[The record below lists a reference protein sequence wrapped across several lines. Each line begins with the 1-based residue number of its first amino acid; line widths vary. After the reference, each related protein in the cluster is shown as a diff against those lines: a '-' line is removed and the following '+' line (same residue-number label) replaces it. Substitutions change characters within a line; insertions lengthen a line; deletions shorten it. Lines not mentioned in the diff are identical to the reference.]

1 MLRLFAAGL
10 LAAAVLPALCW
21 LQHERAA
28 LQKLPGSQAACAPGV
43 VYPTW
48 FGARGDGKAD
58 DTAALQRAL
67 DQGGVIDL
75 GAGTY
80 RITRTLVLD
89 LKRTGPVALQGH
101 GTATLVMEGPG
112 PAIRIVGHHG
122 GTADPRTL
130 KPGLWQQERF
140 PLLQGLVILGRHR
153 QAHGIQ
159 AEGTIQLTLHQIA
172 VRGVQHALWLVR
184 RNRNVVVSDCHLYQN
199 RGVGLFLDRVNLHQI
214 NVTGSHISYNRQ
226 GGIVVR
232 GGEVRNLQVTGCD
245 IEANMHAREAPT
257 ANVLLDLREGS
268 CREVAIV
275 GCTIQHSARVPE
287 SANVRLLGHSRED
300 RRKVGNM
307 VIANNLLSDAQYNV
321 HLVHARGV
329 VIQGNSL
336 WRGFQGH
343 IVARQC
349 DHLLVVGNLM
359 DRNPDYDRQGQGYDG
374 LRLEGCRWVTISGNH
389 GRGFEGPEGQDV
401 LVHRCRHV
409 LLHGNAFYQG
419 KGALVI
425 RGSQQVEL
433 RHNRVQST
441 REPSVRI
448 EDSAPVSKEGQE

>member
-1 MLRLFAAGL
+1 MNRLFALVAV
-10 LAAAVLPALCW
+10 LAATLPAMTL
-21 LQHERAA
+21 LGFRTRLHSTQG
-28 LQKLPGSQAACAPGV
+28 PGQAQRPPGV
-43 VYPTW
+43 VYPND
-48 FGARGDGKAD
+48 FGARGDGRAD

-80 RITRTLVLD
+80 RITRPLILD
-89 LKRTGPVALQGH
+89 LARSGPTAICGH

-112 PAIRIVGHHG
+112 PALCIRGHHQ
-122 GTADPRTL
+122 GTADPHTL
-130 KPGLWQQERF
+130 KPGLWRQERF
-140 PLLQGLVILGRHR
+140 PLIQGVVIVGRHR
-153 QAHGIQ
+153 EAHGIQ
-159 AEGTIQLTLHQIA
+159 AQGTIQLTLHQIA
-172 VRGVQHALWLVR
+172 VRGVHHALWLR
-184 RNRNVVVSDCHLYQN
+184 QRNRNVVVSDCHLYEN

-214 NVTGSHISYNRQ
+214 NVTGCHISYNRQ
-226 GGIVVR
+226 GGLVVR

-245 IEANMHAREAPT
+245 IEANMHAESPPT

-268 CREVAIV
+268 CREVSIV

-287 SANVRLLGHSRED
+287 SANVRLLGRGEQD

-307 VIANNLLSDAQYNV
+307 VIANNLLSDAQYNI

-343 IVARQC
+343 VVAQAS

-359 DRNPDYDRQGQGYDG
+359 DRNPDYDRQGQGHDG
-374 LRLEGCRWVTISGNH
+374 LRLEHCRWVTVASNH
-389 GRGFEGPEGQDV
+389 GRGFAGPQGADV
-401 LVHRCRHV
+401 LVERSRHV

-419 KGALVI
+419 QGSLAL
-425 RGSQQVEL
+425 RRSRQVEL
-433 RHNRVQST
+433 RHNRILGQG
-441 REPSVRI
+441 EPAVRI
-448 EDSAPVSKEGQE
+448 EESEQVTRD